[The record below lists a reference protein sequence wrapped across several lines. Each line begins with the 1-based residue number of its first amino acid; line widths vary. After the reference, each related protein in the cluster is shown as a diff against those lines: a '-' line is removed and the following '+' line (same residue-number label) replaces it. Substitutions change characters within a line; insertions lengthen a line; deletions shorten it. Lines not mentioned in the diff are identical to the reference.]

1 MKRNNVV
8 NNEYRRL
15 RKGATKIPAQR
26 RSTFN
31 QPRHD
36 EDEINELA
44 ISEGWLTPPAEVT
57 RAALKPWQQTI
68 FWALRAYIVVMLIVM
83 AVGFSRSAGS

>member
-8 NNEYRRL
+8 SHEYRRL
-15 RKGATKIPAQR
+15 RKASTRIPAQI

-31 QPRHD
+31 KPRHD

-44 ISEGWLTPPAEVT
+44 VSEGWLTPPAEVT

-68 FWALRAYIVVMLIVM
+68 FWALRAYIFVMLIVM
-83 AVGFSRSAGS
+83 AVGFVRSAGS